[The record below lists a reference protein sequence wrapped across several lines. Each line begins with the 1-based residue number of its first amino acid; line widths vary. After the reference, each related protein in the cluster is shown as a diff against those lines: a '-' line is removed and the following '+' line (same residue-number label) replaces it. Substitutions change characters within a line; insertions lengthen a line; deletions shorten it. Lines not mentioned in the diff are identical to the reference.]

1 MMTPI
6 DERQPLLFSPVVV
19 IREDADGVD
28 AHATGKHHQTRVG
41 DNRNT
46 TRSASKP
53 AHAIKK
59 VLLITLCIC
68 VLGFLACVSLASL
81 NKTNSS
87 GKTSN
92 GLGKRINEKNL
103 SWSADEKMDAV
114 ERVTN
119 PGGRRSK
126 KKDSSQIASGSSSV
140 ATSSSSSSVSS
151 SSSKDLISK
160 KSNSRGGGGGGNK
173 VRWEL
178 SEYASKDGKQESE
191 RKQKLLE
198 KNLTLSTD

>member
-6 DERQPLLFSPVVV
+6 DERQPLLLPVVGI
-19 IREDADGVD
+19 IREDADGD
-28 AHATGKHHQTRVG
+28 DLNATGKHHQTPGG
-41 DNRNT
+41 DDRNT
-46 TRSASKP
+46 TTQSASKP

-126 KKDSSQIASGSSSV
+126 KKDSSQIASGFSSV
-140 ATSSSSSSVSS
+140 ATSSSLS
-151 SSSKDLISK
+151 LIHI
-160 KSNSRGGGGGGNK
+160 
-173 VRWEL
+173 
-178 SEYASKDGKQESE
+178 
-191 RKQKLLE
+191 
-198 KNLTLSTD
+198 

>member
-6 DERQPLLFSPVVV
+6 DERQPLLLPVGV
-19 IREDADGVD
+19 IREDADGDD
-28 AHATGKHHQTRVG
+28 AHATGKHHHTPGG

-46 TRSASKP
+46 KP

-92 GLGKRINEKNL
+92 RLGKRINEKNL
-103 SWSADEKMDAV
+103 TWSADEKMDAV
-114 ERVTN
+114 ERVTS
-119 PGGRRSK
+119 PGSWTR
-126 KKDSSQIASGSSSV
+126 I
-140 ATSSSSSSVSS
+140 
-151 SSSKDLISK
+151 
-160 KSNSRGGGGGGNK
+160 
-173 VRWEL
+173 WP
-178 SEYASKDGKQESE
+178 
-191 RKQKLLE
+191 
-198 KNLTLSTD
+198 

>member
-6 DERQPLLFSPVVV
+6 DERQPLLLPVVG
-19 IREDADGVD
+19 IREDADGD
-28 AHATGKHHQTRVG
+28 DLNATGKHHQTPGG
-41 DNRNT
+41 DNGNT
-46 TRSASKP
+46 TQSASKP

-68 VLGFLACVSLASL
+68 IFGFLACVSLASL

-119 PGGRRSK
+119 PGGRLS
-126 KKDSSQIASGSSSV
+126 
-140 ATSSSSSSVSS
+140 
-151 SSSKDLISK
+151 LIHI
-160 KSNSRGGGGGGNK
+160 
-173 VRWEL
+173 
-178 SEYASKDGKQESE
+178 
-191 RKQKLLE
+191 
-198 KNLTLSTD
+198 